1 MECFSSYLSNRKQ
14 FIEYDKRNIK
24 TDFLDITCGDPHVR
38 FDFRILCFLSFLCL
52 KLASVYKH
60 MTDDTNIFC
69 SDRNIKNLF
78 QKAKDELSEFNKIS
92 EWFRA
97 KDKIHNFSQAID

>member
-1 MECFSSYLSNRKQ
+1 
-14 FIEYDKRNIK
+14 
-24 TDFLDITCGDPHVR
+24 
-38 FDFRILCFLSFLCL
+38 
-52 KLASVYKH
+52 

-78 QKAKDELSEFNKIS
+78 QKAKDELKKIS
-92 EWFRA
+92 ERFLA

>member
-1 MECFSSYLSNRKQ
+1 MWSFTRLN
-14 FIEYDKRNIK
+14 FWVI
-24 TDFLDITCGDPHVR
+24 
-38 FDFRILCFLSFLCL
+38 CFLSFLCL

-60 MTDDTNIFC
+60 MTDDTNRFY
-69 SDRNIKNLF
+69 SDRNIKNLL
-78 QKAKDELSEFNKIS
+78 QKAKDQLSEFNKIS

>member
-1 MECFSSYLSNRKQ
+1 
-14 FIEYDKRNIK
+14 
-24 TDFLDITCGDPHVR
+24 
-38 FDFRILCFLSFLCL
+38 
-52 KLASVYKH
+52 

-97 KDKIHNFSQAID
+97 KDKIHNFSQAVD